1 MKIAKSQLKKIIEE
15 ELKQLLYEKRLGW
28 RPGDKPMFKTAEEA
42 RAYAQRAGRPGDRGK
57 EAPSAYAPSWR
68 QAVKTDAGIGSFDD
82 VEAAGTGE
90 YEAALEKSE
99 KEQVA
104 AGADPE
110 DIGVP
115 HIKRRKYIDAAER
128 AKKRIARRK
137 EREALRKADAEEGP
151 MTTDDEPMSI
161 DANLLDAPTMQEEL

>member
-1 MKIAKSQLKKIIEE
+1 MKITKRQLKHIIKE

-42 RAYAQRAGRPGDRGK
+42 REYAQRAERHGRQGK

-68 QAVKTDAGIGSFDD
+68 QAIKTDAGIGSFDD
-82 VEAAGTGE
+82 VEAAGTGT

-99 KEQVA
+99 REQVA
-104 AGADPE
+104 AGADPK

-115 HIKRRKYIDAAER
+115 HVKRRKYIDAAER
-128 AKKRIARRK
+128 AKKRKARRK
-137 EREALRKADAEEGP
+137 EREALRKAAGEEAP
-151 MTTDDEPMSI
+151 MTADDVPMSI
-161 DANLLDAPTMQEEL
+161 DADLLDAPIL